1 MRILKLKS
9 NDENAIFRTHVML
22 ILGLNNHQTGVVW
35 VYVSFQ
41 TIKKDPKSGLPNI

>member
-22 ILGLNNHQTGVVW
+22 ILVLNNHQTGVE
-35 VYVSFQ
+35 YGFMSAFR
-41 TIKKDPKSGLPNI
+41 P